1 MVNQLT
7 QDTEKRKAD
16 RLNIELGRPYT
27 AIIDRA
33 IEKGYAGNKSEV
45 IRHALKA
52 YEREINANEEAAL
65 VKKGVDDMMGKI
77 KSGEIKTKPYNEVRK
92 KYDLK

>member
-1 MVNQLT
+1 MVNQLEQNT
-7 QDTEKRKAD
+7 KKSNAD
-16 RLNIELGRPYT
+16 RLNVELGRPYT

>member
-1 MVNQLT
+1 MVNT
-7 QDTEKRKAD
+7 TTGNPEKRKSD

-52 YEREINANEEAAL
+52 YEREINENEESAL
-65 VKKGVDDMMGKI
+65 VAKGVDNMMGKI
-77 KSGEIKTKPYNEVRK
+77 KSGQIKTKSYDEVRK
-92 KYDLK
+92 KYNLK

>member
-1 MVNQLT
+1 MVNAT
-7 QDTEKRKAD
+7 ASNPEKRKNE

-52 YEREINANEEAAL
+52 YEREINENEESAL
-65 VKKGVDDMMGKI
+65 VAKGVEAMMGKI
-77 KSGEIKTKPYNEVRK
+77 KSGEIKTKSYGEVRK
-92 KYDLK
+92 KLDLK

>member
-1 MVNQLT
+1 MVNQLEQNT
-7 QDTEKRKAD
+7 KKTNAE
-16 RLNIELGRPYT
+16 RLNVELGRPYT

-77 KSGEIKTKPYNEVRK
+77 KKGEIKTKPYNEVRK

>member
-1 MVNQLT
+1 MVNELARGV
-7 QDTEKRKAD
+7 EKRKAD

-27 AIIDRA
+27 LIIEQA

-52 YEREINANEEAAL
+52 YEREIVANEEAAL
-65 VKKGVDDMMGKI
+65 VKKGVDDMMEKI
-77 KSGEIKTKPYNEVRK
+77 KSGEIKTRPYGVVRK
-92 KYDLK
+92 KYRMK

>member
-1 MVNQLT
+1 MVNAT
-7 QDTEKRKAD
+7 ASNPEKRKNE

-45 IRHALKA
+45 IRQALKA
-52 YEREINANEEAAL
+52 YEREINENEESAL
-65 VKKGVDDMMGKI
+65 VAKGVEDMMGKI
-77 KSGEIKTKPYNEVRK
+77 KSGEIKTKSYGEVRK